1 MSGRFWKLALIAAG
15 VALLAATLPGCGSDE
30 QPDAP
35 PAGEEIATADAPAP
49 SEGTEEAE
57 APEPAAEG
65 SSESEDASGEPIE
78 SAAADEEADGPGF
91 WTRVGGGLTAVAIFV
106 GKLLFVLILP
116 AAIAG
121 TLVGMPGGVI
131 VLADA
136 VVYSAFQGWTA
147 PPWWVLLILLV
158 IAAGAE
164 MMEQAL
170 AFAGV
175 KRSGASDATGVW
187 TIVGGF
193 AGAALGGAVAP
204 LLGAIGVL
212 GGPFGSVILAILPPI
227 GLGLVGGFLG
237 GYLFEVRQGRDPEQ
251 ARKIGWSA
259 LIGRLAGAFT
269 KALLVAVMATIVL
282 ISTWGTLF

>member
-15 VALLAATLPGCGSDE
+15 VALLAATLPGCGSNE
-30 QPDAP
+30 QPAP
-35 PAGEEIATADAPAP
+35 PAGEEIATADAPTAD
-49 SEGTEEAE
+49 EVTEEAD
-57 APEPAAEG
+57 APEPAADG

-78 SAAADEEADGPGF
+78 SATADEEADGPGF
-91 WTRVGGGLTAVAIFV
+91 WTRVGGGLKAVAIFV

-193 AGAALGGAVAP
+193 VGAALGGAVAP

-237 GYLFEVRQGRDPEQ
+237 GYLFEVRQGRDPRE

-269 KALLVAVMATIVL
+269 KALLVAVMAAIVL